1 MEVLI
6 LKLNATGDV
15 VRNTPLLRRL
25 DAEVTWVT
33 AAMNLPLLTGVRP
46 RMRSLSWEQR
56 DIALDRSY
64 DLVLNLEDDAEV
76 AAFARSLSVSAVW
89 RLSDQGRPSCRYTD
103 DCTRLVR
110 HEPHQC
116 PRPR

>member
-33 AAMNLPLLTGVRP
+33 AAMNLPLLVAVRP
-46 RMRSLSWEQR
+46 KSRILSW
-56 DIALDRSY
+56 D
-64 DLVLNLEDDAEV
+64 
-76 AAFARSLSVSAVW
+76 
-89 RLSDQGRPSCRYTD
+89 
-103 DCTRLVR
+103 
-110 HEPHQC
+110 
-116 PRPR
+116 